1 MAANSQHGMV
11 APLSTRSRMRL
22 ESVGRDSAI
31 PFAMLVLLSLLASA
45 SQAQVTYSDSNF
57 ANANWS
63 ASKVFDST
71 PGAGATFSS
80 TQVAAGGNPGFFRED
95 TITLNGGVI
104 TVAHLNQGA
113 IYNPAGGG
121 ILNVSWAFDVRGDTA
136 LTGAPIGYDFVLQ
149 QGGLYYHDGG
159 TPGTGLGSS
168 WQQFGSSSLT
178 AASFTLLNGQ
188 PGNPDFS
195 TAGTPV
201 QFGYAVSKLEDA
213 SGPYTLVSGMD
224 NWSVTLATAAVPE
237 PQTWALLVVGLAGIA
252 LRRHPGHIE
261 RQLG

>member
-1 MAANSQHGMV
+1 MV
-11 APLSTRSRMRL
+11 
-22 ESVGRDSAI
+22 SVSE
-31 PFAMLVLLSLLASA
+31 
-45 SQAQVTYSDSNF
+45 AQVSYSDTNF

-71 PGAGATFSS
+71 PGASATFSS

-113 IYNPAGGG
+113 VYNPAGGG
-121 ILNVSWAFDVRGDTA
+121 ILTVSWAFDVRGDTS
-136 LTGAPIGYDFVLQ
+136 LSGAPIGYDFVLQ
-149 QGGLYYHDGG
+149 QGGLYYRDGAVS
-159 TPGTGLGSS
+159 GTGLGSS
-168 WQQFGSSSLT
+168 WQPFANGSLT
-178 AASFTLLNGQ
+178 AANFTLLNGQ

-195 TAGTPV
+195 TTGAPI

-237 PQTWALLVVGLAGIA
+237 PQTWALLMVGLAGIA
-252 LRRHPGHIE
+252 LRRRPARGE
-261 RQLG
+261 FQVN